1 MRVADIFNYSAVFGS
16 VGVLVVKDVSV
27 KRGCRLV
34 ARAGERARARMC
46 LRTLSLAIAMCFVVA
61 CMSSDFVEEFISNVQ
76 PEHECATSLSSVA
89 MLRF

>member
-34 ARAGERARARMC
+34 ARAGERARAHVSAFIEPSHSHVLCCC
-46 LRTLSLAIAMCFVVA
+46 LHVK
-61 CMSSDFVEEFISNVQ
+61 
-76 PEHECATSLSSVA
+76 
-89 MLRF
+89 RFR